1 MILTITILI
10 SLRNVAGGKPFGMW
24 YGVAVRLH
32 WELQGVVI
40 GDQRLLS
47 HRAHVLLYAW
57 VLR

>member
-10 SLRNVAGGKPFGMW
+10 SLHVAGGKPFGMW
-24 YGVAVRLH
+24 YGVAVHLH
-32 WELQGVVI
+32 WELHGVLI
-40 GDQRLLS
+40 GDQRFML